1 LPEGLPKTLQSARKS
16 CLDAMARVSVD
27 ASPRQRAIDAEYLRA
42 LAALQPKAAVNAE
55 LAKQIAAEKE
65 KVLANVSTTT
75 VPAVGSKPNNERNA
89 IVNGTFDV
97 PDPGG
102 QPAAWKPPERE
113 GVSFKV
119 IREGANSIVRVTV
132 EKPSDNF
139 MAIQIVA
146 VPPRARMM
154 TLRGRV
160 RGKWTG
166 RSTEDDNWGANI
178 SARFMGADDQL
189 IGPWVINVGGRE
201 AGGWKSLSKSIPVES
216 GAKRLRVQFGAQVVS
231 GTFDFDD
238 IEVEFR

>member
-1 LPEGLPKTLQSARKS
+1 
-16 CLDAMARVSVD
+16 MARVSVD

-42 LAALQPKAAVNAE
+42 LAALQARAVGNAE

-65 KVLANVSTTT
+65 KVLANVSSGA
-75 VPAVGSKPNNERNA
+75 VPVSGSKPRNERNEV
-89 IVNGTFDV
+89 VNGTFDV
-97 PDPGG
+97 PDAGG

-119 IREGANSIVRVTV
+119 VREGANSIVRVTV

-146 VPPRARMM
+146 VPPRAKTM

-178 SARFMGADDQL
+178 AARFMGADDQL

-216 GAKRLRVQFGAQVVS
+216 GAKKLRVQFGAQVVS

-238 IEVEFR
+238 VEVEFR